1 MRQLGLKAGNW
12 IAAVLLLPGLV
23 FGLTAGLFA
32 ALLTGLVPHAH
43 AAPVPSQAVP
53 SATPD
58 LETIVSRMEQAQTA
72 AHEQNQAYTVTRN
85 YQFFG
90 ADRSKLSSQVVAQVE
105 YQPPATKS
113 FTIKQA
119 SGSGQGTK
127 IVKQV
132 LQHES
137 DAAKNSNGGLITRAN
152 YDFEFVRAENLNGA
166 PCYVLKLDPKH
177 ESKDAVRG
185 QAWVDANSYLI
196 RHVEGDL
203 TKNPSWWVKDVHVV
217 MDFGRIAG
225 VWLQTA
231 TLAVA
236 NVRFLGQ
243 HSMLAQNV
251 ALTVMTPA
259 MLASS
264 SSGRGAASGRA
275 PALPRVIALRKPRM
289 PISYAAIGVQ
299 R

>member
-1 MRQLGLKAGNW
+1 M
-12 IAAVLLLPGLV
+12 AAVLLAIV
-23 FGLTAGLFA
+23 YASVYAGYA
-32 ALLTGLVPHAH
+32 M
-43 AAPVPSQAVP
+43 AAPIPAQATP
-53 SATPD
+53 AATPD
-58 LETIVSRMEQAQTA
+58 LQTILSRMEQAQTA
-72 AHEQNQAYTVTRN
+72 AHAQNLAYTVTRS

-113 FTIKQA
+113 FTIKQT
-119 SGSGQGTK
+119 SGSGQGPK

-152 YDFEFVRAENLNGA
+152 YDFEFVRTENLNGA

-177 ESKDAVRG
+177 DSKDAVRG

-203 TKNPSWWVKDVHVV
+203 TKSPSWWVKDVHVV

-225 VWLQTA
+225 IWLQTA

-236 NVRFLGQ
+236 NVRFLGR

-251 ALTVMTPA
+251 ALTVMSPA

-264 SSGRGAASGRA
+264 GRVVASGRA
-275 PALPRVIALRKPRM
+275 AALPRVIALRKPRM
-289 PISYAAIGVQ
+289 PISYAAWGDPAI